1 MGKLKSIASF
11 NDNFFLSYHNKS
23 QDISVQAPGL
33 RIAGYQYHHG
43 LGAVGIGLL
52 QLAITWYKI
61 GHAGGQAHYYSRT
74 GTSKQRQVKL
84 HWFRSLCFN
93 VPLRE

>member
-1 MGKLKSIASF
+1 MVARDLGTKRESLI
-11 NDNFFLSYHNKS
+11 FLTH
-23 QDISVQAPGL
+23 I
-33 RIAGYQYHHG
+33 
-43 LGAVGIGLL
+43 IGLL

-84 HWFRSLCFN
+84 QWFRSLCFN

>member
-1 MGKLKSIASF
+1 MTSCGVIVQENNIKKVHVFSRYFVITSI
-11 NDNFFLSYHNKS
+11 L
-23 QDISVQAPGL
+23 
-33 RIAGYQYHHG
+33 
-43 LGAVGIGLL
+43 IGLL

-93 VPLRE
+93 VP